1 MITSDIACIDAKQ
14 HRTYQGK
21 VTTTLL
27 GVACVTAGSV
37 HVAEFNALQSPVQF
51 ANGGD
56 PVDEAVVNVTV
67 VELAL

>member
-1 MITSDIACIDAKQ
+1 
-14 HRTYQGK
+14 
-21 VTTTLL
+21 
-27 GVACVTAGSV
+27 VTAGSV